1 MVSKCDILKCIIL
14 LKKTKKSAVLNHI
27 FLLLSML
34 ITKYAENKICDR
46 GEYFQSSTIRVVLLI
61 Y

>member
-1 MVSKCDILKCIIL
+1 MYYFA
-14 LKKTKKSAVLNHI
+14 KKTKKSAVLNHI
-27 FLLLSML
+27 FHLLSML

>member
-1 MVSKCDILKCIIL
+1 MYYFA
-14 LKKTKKSAVLNHI
+14 KKKKKKNSGVLNLI
-27 FLLLSML
+27 FLLLSIL